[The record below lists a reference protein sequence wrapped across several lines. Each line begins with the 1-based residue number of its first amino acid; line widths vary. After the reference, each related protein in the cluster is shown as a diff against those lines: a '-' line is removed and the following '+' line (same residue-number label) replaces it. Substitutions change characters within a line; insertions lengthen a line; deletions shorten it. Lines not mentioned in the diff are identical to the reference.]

1 MDVVTMVLKEKY
13 CIPGPA
19 VSSMSAMIGAM
30 VTMMSGGLVSRVI
43 VIPSPVQQYW
53 CKVTIYLVTIQLL
66 AVITNTYSL
75 CLGLLLVCVVA
86 SGSGLELALVT
97 ACLTS
102 QC

>member
-19 VSSMSAMIGAM
+19 VFSLSAMIGAM

-66 AVITNTYSL
+66 AVITNTSHT
-75 CLGLLLVCVVA
+75 VCVWACCLYVW
-86 SGSGLELALVT
+86 LHLA
-97 ACLTS
+97 
-102 QC
+102 QG